1 MERRRKNVQ
10 LCIWGQTV
18 WAGRSEI
25 ERVIF
30 GSEVT
35 GSAFSLSLRPSHLL
49 SFREG
54 IDVDHKYSWTSPLRL
69 CLKDLESGLLEIVWD
84 LLVDIE
90 RLWKWATE
98 YICSINPSFLNS
110 DHLSGWSGSQSWAN
124 YTRGRCY
131 VTPTA
136 SKMATAQL
144 PVSTRTH
151 MLSAL
156 VNFFIL
162 PFWEKDT
169 TLTSNCK
176 CNIQAS
182 QYDVHSMMLRCGR
195 AKVSFGHI

>member
-1 MERRRKNVQ
+1 MERRRKDVQ

-30 GSEVT
+30 GLEVT

-49 SFREG
+49 SFQEG
-54 IDVDHKYSWTSPLRL
+54 IDVDHRYSWTSPLRL

-136 SKMATAQL
+136 SKNGSSPA
-144 PVSTRTH
+144 S
-151 MLSAL
+151 L
-156 VNFFIL
+156 VY
-162 PFWEKDT
+162 KDT
-169 TLTSNCK
+169 YAK
-176 CNIQAS
+176 CLGQLFYSAF
-182 QYDVHSMMLRCGR
+182 LRER
-195 AKVSFGHI
+195 YQTQFKLQM